1 MERLASLS
9 RHWRV
14 VLWPAF
20 LAACLLELV
29 VFALVDPG
37 ELHAPG
43 GGALPLSN
51 TAVYSLA
58 FFAFWAASAA
68 ASALTL
74 VLTQRADEVN
84 APEPDTRRA

>member
-1 MERLASLS
+1 MLRLAGLQQ
-9 RHWRV
+9 RWRV

-43 GGALPLSN
+43 GGSLPLSN

-58 FFAFWAASAA
+58 FFVFWAASVA

-74 VLTQRADEVN
+74 VLSERAEDVN
-84 APEPDTRRA
+84 APEGGAR

>member
-1 MERLASLS
+1 MERLAGLLQ
-9 RHWRV
+9 HWRV

-43 GGALPLSN
+43 GGALALSN

-58 FFAFWAASAA
+58 FFVFWAASAA

-84 APEPDTRRA
+84 APPAGGAG